1 MTQDTSSPQPAAPP
15 DAQTDKYKTVEGAP
29 RAAAT
34 VVLLR
39 DFDHDV
45 DCNPGNGAGL
55 EVFLVRRHSKSAVLG
70 GAYVFPGGKVDAAD
84 ATLDAGA
91 HFDAEPADLH
101 AALAETDLDVPTA
114 ASIYVAA
121 VREAFEECG
130 VLLAHGLAEQAV
142 LDAVASERSGKQTF
156 AELLA
161 AFELRLSTRLIV
173 PWSRW
178 ITPTMSVMQKRF
190 DTRFFV
196 AALPLGQIAVHDA
209 HETDES
215 VWITPRE
222 ALARYWSGEFQLA
235 PPQIMT
241 LAHLSRHA
249 SVDSVLKA
257 ARARRPP
264 LIQPE
269 PFQRED
275 GVRVVCYPGDPR
287 HPVREVAMPGPL
299 RLLYRDERFEPED
312 GFDALFL

>member
-1 MTQDTSSPQPAAPP
+1 MSAAATSDRYRP
-15 DAQTDKYKTVEGAP
+15 VEGTP
-29 RAAAT
+29 RAAAS

-70 GAYVFPGGKVDAAD
+70 GAYVFPGGKVDTADRQIDAA
-84 ATLDAGA
+84 T
-91 HFDAEPADLH
+91 HFDAAPSELH
-101 AALAETDLDVPTA
+101 AALGEPGLDVGAA

-130 VLLAHGLAEQAV
+130 VLLAHGVAEQDV
-142 LDAVASERSGKQTF
+142 LDAVAQERSGERTF

-161 AFELRLSTRLIV
+161 HHRLRLSTRLIV

-178 ITPTMSVMQKRF
+178 ITPTVSIVSQRF

-196 AALPLGQIAVHDA
+196 AALPLGQVALHDA

-215 VWITPRE
+215 VWLTPHE
-222 ALARYWSGEFQLA
+222 ALERYWSGEFMLA

-241 LAHLSRHA
+241 LAHLARHDSVA
-249 SVDSVLKA
+249 SVLAA
-257 ARARRPP
+257 ARAQGKPP

-269 PFQRED
+269 PFARED
-275 GVRVVCYPGDPR
+275 GMRMVCYPGDER
-287 HPVREVAMPGPL
+287 HPVRERAMPGPS
-299 RLLYRDERFEPED
+299 RLLYRNDRFEPEH
-312 GFDALFL
+312 GFDALLYDEP

>member
-1 MTQDTSSPQPAAPP
+1 MTADASSPSAPAAS
-15 DAQTDKYKTVEGAP
+15 TDKYRPVDGAP

-34 VVLLR
+34 IVLLR

-55 EVFLVRRHSKSAVLG
+55 EVFLVRRHAKSAVLG

-84 ATLDAGA
+84 ATLDAA
-91 HFDAEPADLH
+91 AYFDAAPADLH
-101 AALAETDLDVPTA
+101 AALAEGDLDVPTA

-130 VLLAHGLAEQAV
+130 VLLAQGVAEQAV
-142 LDAVASERSGKQTF
+142 LDAVASERSGEKTF

-161 AFELRLSTRLIV
+161 EFGLRLSTRLIV

-196 AALPLGQIAVHDA
+196 AALPLGQLALHDA
-209 HETDES
+209 HETDDS

-249 SVDSVLKA
+249 SVDSVLAA
-257 ARARRPP
+257 ARTRRPP
-264 LIQPE
+264 LIRPE
-269 PFQRED
+269 PFQREED
-275 GVRVVCYPGDPR
+275 GVRVVCYPGHPR

-299 RLLYRDERFEPED
+299 QLLYRNDRFEPED
-312 GFDALFL
+312 GFDALFS